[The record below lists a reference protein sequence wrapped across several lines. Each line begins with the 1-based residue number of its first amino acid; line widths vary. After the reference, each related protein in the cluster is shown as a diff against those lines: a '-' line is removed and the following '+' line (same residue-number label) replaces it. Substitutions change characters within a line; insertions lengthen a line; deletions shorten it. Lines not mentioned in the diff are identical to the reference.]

1 MKKFNARDYWE
12 GRLSKNF
19 SLGGVGQHS
28 GGLQFNIW
36 AYRARRRAFL
46 RTVRS
51 SGRAL
56 DTVQALDIGSGTG
69 FYIDRWQE
77 LGVASVAGID
87 LTDVA
92 VSGLKDKYPA
102 CSFYR
107 ADIGGDIPALGDGQF
122 DFVSCMDVLFHVVD
136 DERYRRAIENV
147 YALVKPGGFFV
158 FSEAF
163 DKGLPGKADYIVH
176 RGLEHIED
184 ILRDVGFRTVA
195 RRPFLVLLN
204 DPVGPD
210 RWFMRVYWK
219 LLRKIVR
226 RFRVG
231 GAVVGTVL
239 YPIELTL
246 AFLLKKSPSTGIVLC
261 QRPLSDSQ

>member
-51 SGRAL
+51 SGRAMNA
-56 DTVQALDIGSGTG
+56 VRALDIGSGTG

-77 LGVASVAGID
+77 LGVASVAGVD

-92 VSGLKDKYPA
+92 VCGLKEKYPA

-107 ADIGGDIPALGDGQF
+107 ADIGDDIPALGDGRF

-136 DERYRRAIENV
+136 DARYRRALENV
-147 YALVKPGGFFV
+147 YDLLEPGGFFV

-163 DKGLPGKADYIVH
+163 DKGLVGKADYIVH
-176 RGLEHIED
+176 RGLDSIED
-184 ILRDVGFRTVA
+184 QLRDVGFRIVA
-195 RRPFLVLLN
+195 KRPFLVLLN

-210 RWFMRVYWK
+210 RWFMRLYWK
-219 LLRKIVR
+219 LLRKVVR
-226 RFRVG
+226 RFRAG
-231 GAVVGTVL
+231 GAVAGAML

-246 AFLLKKSPSTGIVLC
+246 GLLMKTSPSTGIVLC
-261 QRPLSDSQ
+261 QRPASDEK